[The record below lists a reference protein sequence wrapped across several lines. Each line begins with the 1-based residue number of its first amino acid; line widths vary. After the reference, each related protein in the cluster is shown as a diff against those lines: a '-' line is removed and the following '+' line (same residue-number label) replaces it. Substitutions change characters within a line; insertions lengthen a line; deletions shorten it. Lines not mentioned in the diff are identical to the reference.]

1 MDFNFPAK
9 IHVIDGVRSHLKA
22 MQDHRLM
29 QNEKNMLPERGIE
42 PTPSVAKNF
51 PSVKKIFQVCGKFNF
66 LNTWKIFLTLAE
78 FS

>member
-9 IHVIDGVRSHLKA
+9 MHVIDGVRSHLEA
-22 MQDHRLM
+22 IQDHRVM
-29 QNEKNMLPERGIE
+29 QNEKNMLPGRGIE

-51 PSVKKIFQVCGKFNF
+51 PSVKKIFQVCGK
-66 LNTWKIFLTLAE
+66 LIFLTLGK

>member
-1 MDFNFPAK
+1 MALEA
-9 IHVIDGVRSHLKA
+9 I
-22 MQDHRLM
+22 QDHKLM
-29 QNEKNMLPERGIE
+29 QNEKDMLPGRGIE

-51 PSVKKIFQVCGKFNF
+51 PSVKKIFQVCGKLNF